1 ELPSGLKYLGSN
13 ILKESGVTELTIPA
27 SVESYAYDPLEGSHV
42 EELTFESGTSELVD
56 YVCRGAGQLVSVSI
70 PDTVTRIGN
79 NAFTDCQALQQIQI
93 PDSVTEIG
101 DYAFRR
107 SGLQSLTLP
116 SGLTVS
122 GYHLLEDNT
131 GVKELVIPAS
141 LTTVTSSPYLSDR
154 GMLNRSAVERVT
166 FSTGTTTILQVCT
179 NDTALNQVIL
189 PEGVTLIGDSAF
201 YGCSAL
207 TNVIL
212 PYGIQEIGERA
223 FTGSGLL
230 PQLYLSRESVVV
242 QVGESVSMK
251 AYRLPESTRIA
262 QNEWEVS
269 RDGLLTLENSVLT
282 AVEPGGAFLTIRSS
296 ELSATVPVIVKSAAS
311 FELPAA
317 LTVIEAEAFE
327 GVPVVQ
333 LRIPGQT
340 VRIGANAFCGSSL
353 KVVMMPDSVTE
364 IGENAFAECEGLGFI
379 CESDNAAAAWAAA
392 HQIPCAIG
400 E

>member
-1 ELPSGLKYLGSN
+1 
-13 ILKESGVTELTIPA
+13 
-27 SVESYAYDPLEGSHV
+27 
-42 EELTFESGTSELVD
+42 
-56 YVCRGAGQLVSVSI
+56 
-70 PDTVTRIGN
+70 
-79 NAFTDCQALQQIQI
+79 ALQQIQI

-141 LTTVTSSPYLSDR
+141 LTTVTSSPYLNDR

-340 VRIGANAFCGSSL
+340 VRIGANAFCGASL